1 MNGLRQSALAIWW
14 LAQHDLRRESRAW
27 RVAPSMLLLGALL
40 VMLMSAQIELPA
52 AWKADVAAGLYWLAV
67 FFAGTL
73 ALERSF
79 AGERDSEGG
88 QALQVYPLAPWTIYV
103 AKLLVNFVA
112 IFGLQIVVAGALVV
126 FADVPLLKRPGLLLM
141 VAVLANLG
149 YAAVG
154 TVAAAL
160 TARITRRG
168 GLLALVLLP
177 LVTPV
182 VLAATDATRAL
193 VADEPSGNWLR
204 GTQLLAAFAVLF
216 TTLGALLFDGLT
228 EE

>member
-1 MNGLRQSALAIWW
+1 MNGWRQSAAAIWW
-14 LAQHDLRRESRAW
+14 LAHHDLRRESRSW

-40 VMLMSAQIELPA
+40 VMLMAAQIELPA

-79 AGERDSEGG
+79 AERDDDGVQS
-88 QALQVYPLAPWTIYV
+88 LRVYPLAPWTIYV

-112 IFGLQIVVAGALVV
+112 IFALQIVVAGALVV
-126 FADVPLLKRPGLLLM
+126 FADVPLLRRPGLLLL

-160 TARITRRG
+160 TARVTRRG
-168 GLLALVLLP
+168 GLLALVVLP

-182 VLAATDATRAL
+182 VLAAADATRAL
-193 VADEPSGNWLR
+193 VVADAVGNWQR
-204 GTQLLAAFAVLF
+204 GTQLLVAFAVLF
-216 TTLGALLFDGLT
+216 TTLGGLLFDGLV